1 MKQVDVNKQVRLP
14 LSKTVEL
21 VVSGVRFRLFRAA
34 VTVVIIALA
43 VAFLMTMLSESVI
56 GRNVAA
62 AIEEKTAPRKTLG
75 FWVGQ
80 LTSALTVPKLT
91 DNVAELTPGSLHWTE
106 LRDWGELTDE
116 QLTRLAALSQLKQ
129 MYLAFF
135 DELTEGDRR
144 ALVGRD
150 LGLDIFEHLR
160 DSDRWAVF
168 LRELPNVGVSFPG
181 EGADTF
187 KAFLTDWHEAQPQLG
202 AIIAGHSKA
211 FQAFRDQH
219 LKRSTIDEYLAVSPA
234 DLPELLA
241 GYGYQ
246 MAPEDV
252 ATVRSQASLRR
263 DADRI
268 GKLFRAP
275 LVRQAVKEAEDL
287 EKANEATVDMLF
299 ELVASDSGVEWLF
312 RELARMQEQIDEL
325 PADIDTRADQNLEDR
340 MIINSRSIETFSLPK
355 QRVVEVAKARLA
367 DKHLQRVE
375 KHVSMTTSAGG
386 YKGFSSRTVALLV
399 VSFMVCIVGI
409 ANAMLMSVTERFR
422 EIATMK
428 CLGATDGFI
437 MVNFILESCM
447 QGIAGGVIGVILGA
461 ALGIGRS
468 WAAYGSLALTQI
480 PVLEVV
486 GAAILSF
493 VLGVVISALAAVYPA
508 SVAARLAPMEAMR
521 IE

>member
-62 AIEEKTAPRKTLG
+62 AIEEKTAPRKALG

-91 DNVAELTPGSLHWTE
+91 DDLAELTPGSLHWAE
-106 LRDWGELTDE
+106 LRDWGGLTDE
-116 QLTRLAALSQLKQ
+116 QLTRLAALSGLKQ
-129 MYLAFF
+129 MYLAVFE
-135 DELTEGDRR
+135 ELTEGDRR
-144 ALVGRD
+144 ALVGRS
-150 LGLDIFEHLR
+150 LGLTVFPYLQDPE
-160 DSDRWAVF
+160 RWAVF
-168 LRELPNVGVSFPG
+168 VRELPNAGVSFPG
-181 EGADTF
+181 EGPDAFKTF
-187 KAFLTDWHEAQPQLG
+187 LADWHEAQPQLA
-202 AIIAGHSKA
+202 AIIAGHGKA
-211 FQAFRDQH
+211 FQGFRNDH
-219 LKRSTIDEYLAVSPA
+219 LKRNTIDEYLAVAPEK
-234 DLPELLA
+234 LPEVLG
-241 GYGYQ
+241 GYGFR
-246 MAPEDV
+246 MAPADV
-252 ATVRSQASLRR
+252 ATVRNQASLRR

-268 GKLFRAP
+268 GRLFRAP
-275 LVRQAVKEAEDL
+275 LVRQAVKDAKDL

-299 ELVASDSGVEWLF
+299 DQIASDSGADWLF
-312 RELARMQEQIDEL
+312 RELGRMQEQIDEL
-325 PADIDTRADQNLEDR
+325 PSDIDTRADLNLEDR
-340 MIINSRSIETFSLPK
+340 MIINSRAIEQFSLPK
-355 QRVVEVAKARLA
+355 QRVVEVARARQA

-375 KHVSMTTSAGG
+375 KQVSMTTSAGG

-447 QGIAGGVIGVILGA
+447 QGIAGGVIGMVLGA
-461 ALGIGRS
+461 ALGVGRS
-468 WAAYGSLALTQI
+468 WAAYGALGLTQI